1 MTYGFAL
8 DLKKCIGCRACELAC
23 AKKNNY
29 FYGFRKVMK
38 KEVISENNN
47 FLYFLS
53 LSCNHCE
60 NPVCLRVCPERLY
73 NKRRDGIV
81 IHNFGRCKGCTEC
94 VQACPYNAPK
104 YNYVI
109 GKVSKCNLCLDLLE
123 NDYEPKCVNA
133 CITKALQ
140 VVKQP
145 EKSLQKMQC
154 ILGIEAHITQPSL
167 ELIIPEFLRMKERR
181 G

>member
-1 MTYGFAL
+1 LAKKQLGFVVNQDRCL
-8 DLKKCIGCRACELAC
+8 GCQACEIAC
-23 AKKNNY
+23 KQ
-29 FYGFRKVMK
+29 
-38 KEVISENNN
+38 E
-47 FLYFLS
+47 
-53 LSCNHCE
+53 
-60 NPVCLRVCPERLY
+60 Y
-73 NKRRDGIV
+73 NV
-81 IHNFGRCKGCTEC
+81 E
-94 VQACPYNAPK
+94 
-104 YNYVI
+104 I